1 MIKLSKKNNNFNKLV
16 LIFSFFLIV
25 FFVVLTFFPKKNNN
39 IQLIK
44 TKLITNVHKDLPMEF
59 KSDTKNVSIIPGEVR
74 TINYVV
80 KNTSNE
86 IISGIAV
93 FQVYPSEL
101 EPFITKLNCFCHE
114 KQTFKSGQENKYSL
128 VLLVDPKVIK
138 NNNTKNIKEAIIQF
152 TFFKKWY

>member
-1 MIKLSKKNNNFNKLV
+1 M
-16 LIFSFFLIV
+16 FFI
-25 FFVVLTFFPKKNNN
+25 VLTFLPKKNNN
-39 IQLIK
+39 IQSIK
-44 TKLITNVHKDLPMEF
+44 TKLITNVHKDLPLEF
-59 KSDTKNVSIIPGEVR
+59 KSDTKNVSIVPGEVK
-74 TINYVV
+74 TINYAV

-86 IISGIAV
+86 TMSGIAV

-128 VLLVDPKVIK
+128 VLLVDPKVTK

-152 TFFKKWY
+152 TFFKK